1 MSTGRILSNLK
12 SAYGLQAETLIQ
24 EFTDS
29 QELNK
34 LLNVAS
40 KMNNTETMAAS
51 INQQQKFELLTLFPN
66 SDEVKH
72 SAIYSSILE
81 SICSELHLKKSD
93 LPFNSVVEVIERSL
107 KLYNNRDLQ
116 NKVRDSVTE
125 YSKSHNFKQIDS

>member
-1 MSTGRILSNLK
+1 
-12 SAYGLQAETLIQ
+12 
-24 EFTDS
+24 
-29 QELNK
+29 
-34 LLNVAS
+34 
-40 KMNNTETMAAS
+40 MNNTETMTAS

-66 SDEVKH
+66 SDEFKH